1 MEAIKDWGR
10 AALMRAVKTGAQTLV
25 TLILIGTGAVGITDL
40 DWPALLSVTATT
52 MVLSLLT
59 SVAGVPE
66 VGDGES
72 PLHMKSGE

>member
-1 MEAIKDWGR
+1 MEAIKGLGPRRPHACREDRRPDSRDSSAPARSASPTSTTR
-10 AALMRAVKTGAQTLV
+10 A
-25 TLILIGTGAVGITDL
+25 
-40 DWPALLSVTATT
+40 LSVTATT

-59 SVAGVPE
+59 SVSRGVPE